1 MSINTLILPGD
12 EAQAPVPA
20 SEPVRWMKTH
30 GLEPPFVSET
40 GSHLALFSGQPPIVQ
55 PAIDD
60 EERDATDLCGRR
72 WV

>member
-1 MSINTLILPGD
+1 
-12 EAQAPVPA
+12 
-20 SEPVRWMKTH
+20 MKTH